1 MSFHEFR
8 QLVKKQYTL
17 DNIVLVVAIVIAMSW
32 LWGTMGTLQ
41 NNYLLQRQV
50 DALQQDVAQTKIETE
65 TLALENKYFES
76 QEYLELQARQRLNK
90 AAPGE
95 HLLLLPANTTS
106 ESQASQTTPLATQQ
120 SNIKEWINFFFANH

>member
-1 MSFHEFR
+1 MTFHELR
-8 QLVKKQYTL
+8 QLIKKQYTL
-17 DNIVLVVAIVIAMSW
+17 DNVVLFVAVVIAVSW

-50 DALQQDVAQTKIETE
+50 DTLQQQVEETKLETE

-95 HLLLLPANTTS
+95 HLLLLPANTTTDTS
-106 ESQASQTTPLATQQ
+106 GTQNTPLAVQR
-120 SNIKEWINFFFANH
+120 SNLKEWINFFFANH